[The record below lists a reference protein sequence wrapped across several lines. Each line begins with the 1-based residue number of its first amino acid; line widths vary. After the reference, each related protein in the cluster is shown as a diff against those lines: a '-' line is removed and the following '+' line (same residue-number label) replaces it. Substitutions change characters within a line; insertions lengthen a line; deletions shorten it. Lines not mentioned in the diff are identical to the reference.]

1 MTLENVLTRKQIFN
15 QRFAGGEAVKAENI
29 LKRIYKNVED
39 RLLREPTEF
48 QEMRLTILRRDIA
61 NILDLQFDDMKR
73 DIVDGALEFADDES
87 KFMYTALSA
96 QTNVILAVP
105 AIEMVQQ
112 AVLQSGMDVE
122 IGTGTLTINE
132 ALDKFAV
139 NKTIAIR
146 NVINDGIL
154 IGETTPKIAAQVKD
168 LGDNLHKNQ
177 INALVR
183 TSINNAASQ
192 ARRIVTNT
200 NADILKGDEWVA
212 TLDNRTTLICGGR
225 DGNVYPI
232 DRGPYPPAHWNCRS
246 LRIPALKDEF
256 NIDDEVGKRPE
267 IGADGVKQ
275 VSAKRTFNT
284 FLKDQPADFQD
295 EYFSQFPDGLKKAAL
310 FRRGDLPVDRFR
322 DELGRNYTLEQLR
335 ALNPL
340 AFNKANIKV

>member
-15 QRFAGGEAVKAENI
+15 QRFAGGEATKAEAI
-29 LKRIYKNVED
+29 LRRIYKSVND

-48 QEMRLTILRRDIA
+48 QEMRLTALRRDIA
-61 NILDLQFDDMKR
+61 NILNLQFDDMKR
-73 DIVDGALEFADDES
+73 EIVGGMLEFSVDES

-96 QTNVILAVP
+96 EASVILAVP
-105 AIEMVQQ
+105 SIEMIQQ
-112 AVLQSGMDVE
+112 AVLQAGMDVE

-132 ALDKFAV
+132 ALDQFAI
-139 NKTIAIR
+139 NKTTAIR

-154 IGETTPKIAAQVKD
+154 TGETTPRIASQVKD

-183 TSINNAASQ
+183 TSINNAATQ

-200 NADILKGDEWVA
+200 NADILKGDEWLA

-232 DRGPYPPAHWNCRS
+232 NKGPFPPAHWNCRS
-246 LRIPALKDEF
+246 LRVPVLKDEF
-256 NIDDEVGKRPE
+256 ALDDGLGKRPQK
-267 IGADGVKQ
+267 GADGTKQ
-275 VSAKRTFNT
+275 VSDKRTFNS
-284 FLKDQPADFQD
+284 FMKDQPADFQD
-295 EYFSQFPDGLKKAAL
+295 EYFSQYPDGLEKAAL
-310 FRRGDLPVDRFR
+310 FRRGGLTIDRFR
-322 DELGRNYTLEQLR
+322 DELGRNYTIEQLR
-335 ALNPL
+335 ALNPM